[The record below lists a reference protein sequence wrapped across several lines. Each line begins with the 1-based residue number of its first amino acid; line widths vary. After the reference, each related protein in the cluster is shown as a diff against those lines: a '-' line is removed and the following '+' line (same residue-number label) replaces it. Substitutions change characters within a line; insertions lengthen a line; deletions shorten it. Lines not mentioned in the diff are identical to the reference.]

1 MPKDTSTRYEGVYA
15 RHRLSCALEAGG
27 RSCNCSPSYWGH
39 VWDRAA
45 GKRRKTRFFAT
56 LAEARNARADLQA
69 SVRAGIVPA
78 SSSTRVAAAV
88 EAFLAAI
95 ENGSALNKHGRRYKP
110 SAVRDLRGALEGHVE
125 PAIGAR
131 KLVDVRRG
139 EVQRLVD
146 SLTPTH
152 SGSRVR
158 TIVNAIRSL
167 YWWAQDR
174 ELVNHNPALRVRLP
188 AMNATPRNRVAS
200 VREMESLLAALEP
213 ADALPYALA
222 VYATA
227 RRAEIRHARV
237 GDVDLDLGVIYL
249 GADEA
254 GRKSRAAQRAV
265 PVVRPLKALLR
276 QELMRRGRPGSNE
289 LLCPGA
295 KPGGR
300 NSGML
305 SVEALQARCDAV
317 WEPRDEHGN
326 RQGQPVGR
334 RITLHECRH
343 TCATW
348 FDAAG
353 VRPVVVSELMG
364 HAAPAHQPGAARIT
378 QERYTHALPGELE
391 EALRSVDAWLVAASE
406 RPRGESDRRRPAE
419 THR

>member
-69 SVRAGIVPA
+69 SVRADIVPA

-146 SLTPTH
+146 SLTQTH

-200 VREMESLLAALEP
+200 VREMESLLAALSLPTRCPTPWPSTRPP
-213 ADALPYALA
+213 A
-222 VYATA
+222 A
-227 RRAEIRHARV
+227 RRSATPA
-237 GDVDLDLGVIYL
+237 
-249 GADEA
+249 
-254 GRKSRAAQRAV
+254 
-265 PVVRPLKALLR
+265 
-276 QELMRRGRPGSNE
+276 
-289 LLCPGA
+289 
-295 KPGGR
+295 
-300 NSGML
+300 
-305 SVEALQARCDAV
+305 SV
-317 WEPRDEHGN
+317 
-326 RQGQPVGR
+326 
-334 RITLHECRH
+334 T
-343 TCATW
+343 
-348 FDAAG
+348 
-353 VRPVVVSELMG
+353 
-364 HAAPAHQPGAARIT
+364 
-378 QERYTHALPGELE
+378 
-391 EALRSVDAWLVAASE
+391 
-406 RPRGESDRRRPAE
+406 
-419 THR
+419 